1 MTASAADH
9 HAPSAGPRP
18 PDRVRAFVYAGCF
31 LALAALGFL
40 FVTGQSFWLDEV
52 RSGAKAVQPTFA
64 TFRTELLKTG
74 GSDVQMPLYMGL
86 LWAWARA
93 FGTSEWTLRAINL
106 VFFALSLLAVA
117 TARTLPRP
125 RRLAWGMLCAL
136 APLVAFYMDEARP
149 YLLLF
154 LGGTLVAS
162 ALANPPDRGLPE
174 PPELRR
180 LLLGAVV
187 LSGASLTGAVFA
199 AWPCL
204 WLFVR
209 IVRDRPDRAA
219 LRRALPVLAATLLVL
234 AALAGW
240 FLWTLRAG
248 YRGTQSY
255 STDGKTLAFAVYEFL
270 GFAGVGPGRAALRS
284 APFGAL
290 RRFLFP
296 LAAFAAVWAFFLGT
310 AIRAGAMPRGK
321 TLRHPLFVCAAAG
334 ALALLAGG
342 VATHLR
348 IVGRHLIPALPAFLL
363 ALAWALERAFRSGG
377 RFGRAAALALC
388 AAFLVSSISL
398 RFASRHA
405 KDDVR
410 SAARLA
416 REAAEA
422 GSVVWWGGDKWTFEY
437 YPPPREEARD
447 RLRPFPAPGE
457 ALLGD
462 QASRPDLAV
471 LASKYDIS
479 DPDGS
484 RRAILRALDLA
495 PSSSL
500 PGFDCYTPCPSP

>member
-1 MTASAADH
+1 MHPRKPAEFGLKACRF
-9 HAPSAGPRP
+9 AG
-18 PDRVRAFVYAGCF
+18 VF
-31 LALAALGFL
+31 LALAALGLL
-40 FVTGQSFWLDEV
+40 FVSGQSFWLDEV
-52 RSGAKAVQPTFA
+52 RTGAKAVQPTFA
-64 TFRTELLKTG
+64 AFRTELLKTG

-270 GFAGVGPGRAALRS
+270 GFAGVGPGRAELRS

-363 ALAWALERAFRSGG
+363 ALAWTFDRVWRSG
-377 RFGRAAALALC
+377 RLGRATALALC
-388 AAFLVSSISL
+388 SVFLVSSLSL
-398 RFASRHA
+398 RFAPRHA

-410 SAARLA
+410 AAAHLA
-416 REAAEA
+416 RDAAET

-437 YPPPREEARD
+437 YPPPTDAS
-447 RLRPFPAPGE
+447 
-457 ALLGD
+457 
-462 QASRPDLAV
+462 ASRLLLFPDSLEAPLPRPALAI
-471 LASKYDIS
+471 LSSKYDIS

-484 RRAILRALDLA
+484 RRALLLALGLVPS
-495 PSSSL
+495 PSS
-500 PGFDCYTPCPSP
+500 PRGFVLWTPSPSEQNL

>member
-1 MTASAADH
+1 MTASSAAH
-9 HAPSAGPRP
+9 HTTSAGPRP
-18 PDRVRAFVYAGCF
+18 PDRVRAFVFAGCF
-31 LALAALGFL
+31 LAFAALGFV
-40 FVTGQSFWLDEV
+40 FVSDQSFWLDEV

-64 TFRTELLKTG
+64 AFRTELLKTG

-106 VFFALSLLAVA
+106 VFFALSLFVVA

-125 RRLAWGMLCAL
+125 RRLAWGLL
-136 APLVAFYMDEARP
+136 YSIAPLVAFYLDEARP

-180 LLLGAVV
+180 LLLGAIV

-199 AWPCL
+199 AWPGL
-204 WLFVR
+204 WLVVR
-209 IVRDRPDRAA
+209 IVRDRPGRAA
-219 LRRALPVLAATLLVL
+219 LRRAFPTLAATILVL

-255 STDGKTLAFAVYEFL
+255 STDGKTLAFAAYEFL

-296 LAAFAAVWAFFLGT
+296 LAAFAAVWAFFLAT
-310 AIRAGAMPRGK
+310 AIRTGAAPTGK
-321 TLRHPLFVCAAAG
+321 ASRHPLFVCSAVG
-334 ALALLAGG
+334 ALVLLVCG

-363 ALAWALERAFRSGG
+363 ALAWAFDRIWRS
-377 RFGRAAALALC
+377 GRAAAIVLC
-388 AAFLVSSISL
+388 AAFLVSSLSL
-398 RFASRHA
+398 RFAPRHA

-416 REAAEA
+416 REAAET
-422 GSVVWWGGDKWTFEY
+422 GSIVWWGGDKWTFEY
-437 YPPPREEARD
+437 YPPPDPAAAD
-447 RLRPFPAPGE
+447 RLLPFPDSAETDLPRP
-457 ALLGD
+457 ALAIL
-462 QASRPDLAV
+462 S
-471 LASKYDIS
+471 SKYDIS
-479 DPDGS
+479 DPTGS
-484 RRAILRALDLA
+484 RRILLRSLGLFPDRVSSPRGFVLWNSTSAEVDL
-495 PSSSL
+495 
-500 PGFDCYTPCPSP
+500 

>member
-106 VFFALSLLAVA
+106 VFFVLSLFVVS
-117 TARTLPRP
+117 TSRTLLRP
-125 RRLAWGMLCAL
+125 HRLAWGLLCAL
-136 APLVAFYMDEARP
+136 APLVAFYLDEARP

-162 ALANPPDRGLPE
+162 GLANPPSHELPE

-180 LLLGAVV
+180 LLLGAIV

-209 IVRDRPDRAA
+209 IVRDRPSRTA
-219 LRRALPVLAATLLVL
+219 LRQSAPALIAAMLVL
-234 AALAGW
+234 SALAGW
-240 FLWTLRAG
+240 FLWTLHAG
-248 YRGTQSY
+248 YRGTKSY

-270 GFAGVGPGRAALRS
+270 GFAGIGPGRAELRS
-284 APFGAL
+284 VPFGAL
-290 RRFLFP
+290 RRFLLP
-296 LAAFAAVWAFFLGT
+296 LASFAAVWTFFFAT
-310 AIRAGAMPRGK
+310 AIRAGAAPKGK
-321 TLRHPLFVCAAAG
+321 TFRHPLFICAAAG

-363 ALAWALERAFRSGG
+363 ALAWTFDRVWRSG
-377 RFGRAAALALC
+377 RLGRAAAIALC
-388 AAFLVSSISL
+388 AAFLVSSLLL
-398 RFASRHA
+398 RFAPRHG

-410 SAARLA
+410 TAARLA
-416 REAAEA
+416 RDAAET

-437 YPPPREEARD
+437 YPPPTDAS
-447 RLRPFPAPGE
+447 
-457 ALLGD
+457 
-462 QASRPDLAV
+462 ASRLLLFPDSSEAPRPALAI
-471 LASKYDIS
+471 LSSKYDIS
-479 DPDGS
+479 DPSGS
-484 RRAILRALDLA
+484 RRALLRSLGLFPDPFSSPRGFVLWTPTAVEVDL
-495 PSSSL
+495 
-500 PGFDCYTPCPSP
+500 